1 MSLGQE
7 KQLRNIRLKYEPLIM
22 HLYTSFLPPSP
33 PPPPSPLPLLLKVS
47 LLKDKVKELSLQLER
62 DVPSEMQRVRQ
73 LQRKNATVRNGVA

>member
-22 HLYTSFLPPSP
+22 HLYTSFLPPP
-33 PPPPSPLPLLLKVS
+33 PLPLLLKVS

-73 LQRKNATVRNGVA
+73 LQRKNATVRNEVA

>member
-22 HLYTSFLPPSP
+22 HLYTSFL
-33 PPPPSPLPLLLKVS
+33 PPSPLPLLLKVS

-73 LQRKNATVRNGVA
+73 LQRKNATVRNRVA